1 MSRDD
6 ISTAQSALDR
16 WPEPVSTV
24 GRDISDACR
33 RLLDALN
40 GLESGKSGWCDA
52 AALIRQV
59 LLTAQ
64 TTYGG
69 DRALS
74 TPNTPLWPT
83 TAQWEDLE
91 CQTSRLAD
99 GRLSIRAQD
108 WAPPAT
114 SEGGDV
120 GRDAARSQVQDVYK
134 DIEPDELRLIEADP
148 FWKEAHH
155 YPTYRGEP
163 QRQAARA
170 AVLNDEGSLVICLPT
185 GRGKTAVAWS
195 KVLLSTSGVTV
206 IVVPTVVLALDMERR
221 TQEMARD
228 RGIQLSPVGR
238 YAYVGSLDADSK
250 AQLREAVRSGRQR
263 LLYTSPEA
271 FVSGLAPAMLACAEA
286 GRLQQVVID
295 EAHLV
300 DQWGTDFR
308 PEFQTM
314 PGLIRDAYA
323 NAPQGRKPSV
333 LLLSATLAQRPVD
346 LLMTL
351 FSVGESRAQLVW
363 GSEIRTEPAYFID
376 SHAEEDS
383 RVAAVLKAVSC
394 LPRPLI
400 LYVTKVEDATA
411 WVRRLSDAGFRRVGA
426 VTGKSSDEQR
436 RTVMEQWRG
445 SGGGATGYDIVV
457 GTSAFGLGLDM
468 PNVRTVIHACLP
480 ETIDRYYQ
488 EVGRSGRDGRPS
500 IAYLSIGPG
509 DRRLAERL
517 SDVAMIGDEVGWRR
531 WEQLRRG
538 AVALTGLRFRVRKS
552 ELPEHLDKGYGR
564 SAAWNVRTLTL
575 MAQAGII
582 ELRVPQFTPDPAAS
596 EGEMDES
603 RAKFF
608 DEVEDYIEF
617 ELKNGEY
624 LSREGWTSAMGK
636 VRDQVREAQ
645 RQALSSSLGLA
656 TGAECV
662 GRRIAKHYRV
672 SYGGGRLITQS
683 ACRGCPSCRRDP
695 SSAPLDPPEPVPSL
709 PEPGTKTDPL
719 AQWRGDSATL
729 FVWYEDGDDIEPL
742 MVRMAQR
749 DVHVFSGLDPQA
761 GLKLQRAAART
772 PIVLDDPTSVSPLA
786 QSYSGPVAFILE
798 ESRIPDEVLD
808 RNSLG
813 DVSYIVG
820 PMDTPDPDRPGWLR
834 RDAQDSISARALM
847 KEL

>member
-24 GRDISDACR
+24 GRDTSDACR

-40 GLESGKSGWCDA
+40 GFETGKSGWRDV

-69 DRALS
+69 DRMLA

-91 CQTSRLAD
+91 CQATRLAD

-108 WAPPAT
+108 WEPPAT
-114 SEGGDV
+114 PEGGDV
-120 GRDAARSQVQDVYK
+120 GRDAARSQIRDVYK
-134 DIEPDELRLIEADP
+134 DVEPDELRLIEADP

-155 YPTYRGEP
+155 YPAYRGEP

-221 TQEMARD
+221 TQEMARN
-228 RGIQLSPVGR
+228 RGIQLSPLGR
-238 YAYVGSLDADSK
+238 YAYVGSLDADTK
-250 AQLREAVRSGRQR
+250 AQLRDAVRSGSQR

-286 GRLQQVVID
+286 GMLQQVVID

-314 PGLIRDAYA
+314 PGLIRDAYE

-346 LLMTL
+346 LLTTL
-351 FSVGESRAQLVW
+351 FSVGGSRAQLVW
-363 GSEIRTEPAYFID
+363 GSEIRTEPVYFID
-376 SHAEEDS
+376 SHVEEDS
-383 RVAAVLKAVSC
+383 RIEAVLKAVSC

-400 LYVTKVEDATA
+400 LYVTKVEDANA
-411 WVRRLSDAGFRRVGA
+411 WVRRLSDAGFSRVGV

-436 RTVMEQWRG
+436 RTAMERWRG
-445 SGGGATGYDIVV
+445 SEGGATGYDIVV

-500 IAYLSIGPG
+500 VAYLSIGPG

-517 SDVAMIGDEVGWRR
+517 SDVTMIGDEVGWRR
-531 WEQLRRG
+531 WEQLRRSG
-538 AVALTGLRFRVRKS
+538 VALTDLRFRVRKS
-552 ELPEHLDKGYGR
+552 SLPEHLDKGYGR

-582 ELRVPQFTPDPAAS
+582 ELRVPQFMPDPLAS
-596 EGEMDES
+596 TDVLEEA

-608 DEVEDYIEF
+608 EEVEDYIEF

-624 LSREGWTSAMGK
+624 LSHSGWTSAMGK

-645 RQALSSSLGLA
+645 RHALSSSLGLA

-672 SYGGGRLITQS
+672 IHEGALLITQA

-695 SSAPLDPPEPVPSL
+695 SSAPPNPPEPIPSL
-709 PEPGTKTDPL
+709 PEPGTRPDPL
-719 AQWRGDSATL
+719 ARWRGDSATL
-729 FVWYEDGDDIEPL
+729 FVWYDDGEDIEPL

-749 DVHVFSGLDPQA
+749 DVHVFAGLNPQA
-761 GLKLQRAAART
+761 GLKLQRATART

-798 ESRIPDEVLD
+798 DARIPDEVLD
-808 RNSLG
+808 RNNLG

-820 PMDTPDPDRPGWLR
+820 PKDTPNPDRPGWLR